1 MKTITTVKKNTI
13 QRPTG
18 LEERRKLEK
27 FKAVLPLHLMLLPA
41 VILLAIYEYFPMVG
55 LTMAFQDFIPNRGFF
70 GSPWVGLD
78 NFEYMFKIKQF
89 RRVIFNTFFISTMKI
104 VVKTVV
110 PIILALLLNEVGK
123 SWFKR
128 SVQTITYLPHFLSW
142 VILGGIILDFASPV
156 SGALNKFIE
165 MLGGEPIYFFGEAA
179 LFPYMV
185 VATDLWRDLGFSTI
199 IFLAALSSVDPNLY
213 EAAIVDG
220 AGRWKQTW
228 HISLPAM
235 MPIVML
241 STILSLGIILKAGFA
256 QILNL
261 YSPMVYS
268 TGDIID
274 TYVYRIGLKEGR
286 YSLATAVGLFQS
298 SVSFVLITISYWFA
312 NKFSNYRV
320 F

>member
-1 MKTITTVKKNTI
+1 MISGMH
-13 QRPTG
+13 G
-18 LEERRKLEK
+18 LS
-27 FKAVLPLHLMLLPA
+27 VLPDSIWTLKDQGELTDYLTTHPYPIFSPHCRLDPLTSMRTFLHPA
-41 VILLAIYEYFPMVG
+41 AQTCLYRDIGEKPCFVEEMGTLGPM
-55 LTMAFQDFIPNRGFF
+55 
-70 GSPWVGLD
+70 
-78 NFEYMFKIKQF
+78 
-89 RRVIFNTFFISTMKI
+89 
-104 VVKTVV
+104 
-110 PIILALLLNEVGK
+110 
-123 SWFKR
+123 
-128 SVQTITYLPHFLSW
+128 FLSW

-165 MLGGEPIYFFGEAA
+165 MLGGESIYFFGKAA

-185 VATDLWRDLGFSTI
+185 VITDLWRDLGFSTI

-241 STILSLGIILKAGFA
+241 STILSLGVILKAGFA

-274 TYVYRIGLKEGR
+274 TYVYRIGLREGR
-286 YSLATAVGLFQS
+286 YSMATAVGLFQS